1 MSSISLKN
9 LIKKNPLIPGL
20 LTAYREATGQAL
32 AVYDPQHQVLF
43 GDKNDSFN
51 SGNLY
56 RMELLW
62 DEEIKGFISGIEQA
76 CQFAES
82 LLKLSYTQ
90 EKQKKDIGTEVLGL
104 YREINLIY
112 GFSEQLCECT
122 ELESIGQLAMKEINR
137 LINVSGG
144 LVFIWDD
151 NLMSC
156 RILNTLNDQ
165 TIISADHLNEFTA
178 LKESPAEI
186 HSRESLKTYLSNI
199 QVPLSTALFAP
210 LKVKNNSLGGILLWD
225 NRAEPFNAA
234 DMKFLTTIALQ
245 AASAM
250 ESSVLYHKRIQEAV
264 EREETMRRIHE
275 TTYRFVPV
283 EFIQLLGRQSLM
295 EVRLGDQVL
304 KDVTV
309 MFVDIR
315 SYTTLSEKMT
325 PEENFKFV
333 NAFNRRIGPIIKLHH
348 GFINQYLGDG
358 IMAVFTRN
366 NEDALMSAIDIL
378 REIRLYNQSRQAQGR
393 IPIRLGIGI
402 HSGPLVLGITGDEE
416 RLDAATISDTVNT
429 ASRIESLT
437 KYYKASIILSHQTLQ
452 GISKDQ
458 DVFRFRPLGKV
469 QVKGK
474 DEPVN
479 IFECYGGDDEP
490 AIEWKDK
497 TLHLF
502 KSGLEAYLLCDFT
515 LARLFFEQLVTK
527 FPGDETVH
535 WFLNRINYFSS
546 GMADHAWTGVEKMLA
561 K

>member
-1 MSSISLKN
+1 MSTITLKN
-9 LIKKNPLIPGL
+9 LFKKNPLISDVL
-20 LTAYREATGQAL
+20 SSYLTQTDKTL
-32 AVYDPQHQVLF
+32 AVYDHQNHL
-43 GDKNDSFN
+43 
-51 SGNLY
+51 LY
-56 RMELLW
+56 
-62 DEEIKGFISGIEQA
+62 GAEQA
-76 CQFAES
+76 NTNSFRLDLVFDQESKGYIVGTEQSCRFTES
-82 LLKLSYTQ
+82 LIQLSYNQ
-90 EKQKKDIGTEVLGL
+90 EKQKKDIGSEVLGL

-122 ELESIGQLAMKEINR
+122 ELDAIAQLAMKEVNR
-137 LINVSGG
+137 LIKVSGG
-144 LVFIWDD
+144 LVFIWDE
-151 NLMSC
+151 NSLSY
-156 RILNTLNDQ
+156 RVLTTLNDQ
-165 TIISADHLNEFTA
+165 SIIGEQNYHEFSA

-186 HSRESLKTYLSNI
+186 HSLDSLRGYLTTL
-199 QVPLSTALFAP
+199 QTTLSTALFAP

-225 NRAEPFNAA
+225 NRPEPFNAA

-245 AASAM
+245 SASAM

-358 IMAVFTRN
+358 IMAVFTRF
-366 NEDALMSAIDIL
+366 NEDAVMAAIDIQ
-378 REIRLYNQSRQAQGR
+378 REIRIYNQSRQAQGR

-437 KYYKASIILSHQTLQ
+437 KYYKAGIILSQQTVQ
-452 GISKDQ
+452 GIQMDQ
-458 DVFRFRPLGKV
+458 EAFRLRPLGKV

-474 DEPVN
+474 DEPVS
-479 IFECYGGDDEP
+479 IFECYSGDDAI
-490 AIEWKDK
+490 AIELKDK
-497 TLHLF
+497 TIPLF
-502 KSGLEAYLLCDFT
+502 KAGLEAYLLCDFT
-515 LARLFFEQLVTK
+515 QARAFFNQLLTRY
-527 FPGDETVH
+527 PADETAQ
-535 WFLNRINYFSS
+535 WFVDRINYFTS
-546 GMADHAWTGVEKMLA
+546 GRADHGWTGVEKMLA

>member
-1 MSSISLKN
+1 MSAISLKN
-9 LIKKNPLIPGL
+9 LIKKNPLIPEL
-20 LTAYREATGQAL
+20 FAAYQAATNQEL
-32 AVYDPQHQVLF
+32 VIYDPQQQRLIGV
-43 GDKNDSFN
+43 KNDLIN
-51 SGNLY
+51 SGGLF
-56 RMELLW
+56 RIELVW
-62 DEEIKGFISGIEQA
+62 DDELKGTIAGQEQA
-76 CQFAES
+76 CRFAEA

-151 NLMSC
+151 NLLDF
-156 RILNTLNDQ
+156 RVLNTLNDQ
-165 TIISADHLNEFTA
+165 AIISNDYFHEFSN

-186 HSRESLKTYLSNI
+186 HSRESLNTYLSAV

-210 LKVKNNSLGGILLWD
+210 LKVKNHSLGGILLWD
-225 NRAEPFNAA
+225 NRTEPFNAA

-250 ESSVLYHKRIQEAV
+250 ESSVLYHKRIQEAE

-283 EFIQLLGRQSLM
+283 EFIQLLGRKSLM

-366 NEDALMSAIDIL
+366 NEDALMAAIDIQ
-378 REIRLYNQSRQAQGR
+378 REIRLYNHSRLAQSR
-393 IPIRLGIGI
+393 IPIRLGIGV

-437 KYYKASIILSHQTLQ
+437 KYYKADIILSQQTLQ
-452 GISKDQ
+452 GISNDQ
-458 DVFRFRPLGKV
+458 EAFRFRPLGKV

-474 DEPVN
+474 NEPVN
-479 IFECYGGDDEP
+479 IFECYSGDDEF

-502 KSGLEAYLLCDFT
+502 KSGLQAYLLCDFT
-515 LARLFFEQLVTK
+515 LARLYFEQLVTE
-527 FPGDETVH
+527 FSGDETVH
-535 WFLNRINYFSS
+535 WFLDRIAYFTS
-546 GMADHAWTGVEKMLA
+546 GTADHAWTGVEKMLA